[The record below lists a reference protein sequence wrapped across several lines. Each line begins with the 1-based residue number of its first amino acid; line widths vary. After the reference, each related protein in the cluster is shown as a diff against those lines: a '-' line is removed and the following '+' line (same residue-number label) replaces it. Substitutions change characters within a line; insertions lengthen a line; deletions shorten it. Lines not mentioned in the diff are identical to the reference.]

1 MTPAARALDND
12 GRVAYI
18 AGLAAAVS
26 SGEPPGVV
34 VADASFIERLR
45 RARHGQGTLPS
56 VVMQRAWAYFIGL
69 GHYAGALAHTAIE
82 LEGRMRAL
90 RDALNH
96 YLHEAVSIEPLPGD
110 TAYWVSTPRGNDTA
124 ELAFHAAAGG
134 ILLEPM
140 QMGDRKSVG

>member
-18 AGLAAAVS
+18 AGLSATVS

-56 VVMQRAWAYFIGL
+56 VVMQRARSEEHTSEL
-69 GHYAGALAHTAIE
+69 PSLMRLSYAVFCLKTKKHQTTIYSTS
-82 LEGRMRAL
+82 L
-90 RDALNH
+90 
-96 YLHEAVSIEPLPGD
+96 YSIL
-110 TAYWVSTPRGNDTA
+110 
-124 ELAFHAAAGG
+124 
-134 ILLEPM
+134 
-140 QMGDRKSVG
+140 

>member
-18 AGLAAAVS
+18 AGLSATVS

-69 GHYAGALAHTAIE
+69 GHYAGALAHTAIA

-90 RDALNH
+90 
-96 YLHEAVSIEPLPGD
+96 
-110 TAYWVSTPRGNDTA
+110 
-124 ELAFHAAAGG
+124 
-134 ILLEPM
+134 
-140 QMGDRKSVG
+140 DRKSGGKGQSVSVRLNSGGGRIIEKK